1 MGLCRL
7 LGCCVSRR
15 DSRTRFPPNPSHQEI
30 TRTRNSKS
38 FDDQG
43 QHSEYVGAH
52 GRKSWP
58 VFALCLGPVEFRNK
72 RKQKGVEPSLLS
84 GPLQQGTNEQYLA
97 DAPCGAR
104 LKHCLVGTR
113 ARRLRVAV
121 SGEAVPDARA
131 SFELSVADLFGWQ
144 PFMCQVVVL
153 VVVLH
158 VLVLFR
164 KRDAPSQFINL
175 ASRPTVFHSHNTLCS
190 VGAPSRRT
198 NCWGLVEFDGRTA
211 AQAAMSSGTT

>member
-1 MGLCRL
+1 MLVHTEL
-7 LGCCVSRR
+7 VLGWS
-15 DSRTRFPPNPSHQEI
+15 SPSAWAGCI
-30 TRTRNSKS
+30 SK
-38 FDDQG
+38 FNG
-43 QHSEYVGAH
+43 
-52 GRKSWP
+52 
-58 VFALCLGPVEFRNK
+58 
-72 RKQKGVEPSLLS
+72 RKQKGVEPSLFS

-131 SFELSVADLFGWQ
+131 SFGLSVADLFGWQ

-164 KRDAPSQFINL
+164 KRMLP
-175 ASRPTVFHSHNTLCS
+175 V
-190 VGAPSRRT
+190 
-198 NCWGLVEFDGRTA
+198 
-211 AQAAMSSGTT
+211 SSSI